1 MFFNKSG
8 DFYLFLYKKVY
19 TFALKILETGY
30 LDWMTEQTNFSYK
43 NEQRLAKRYLELV
56 QGS

>member
-19 TFALKILETGY
+19 TFALKVLTLKINI
-30 LDWMTEQTNFSYK
+30 Q
-43 NEQRLAKRYLELV
+43 
-56 QGS
+56 